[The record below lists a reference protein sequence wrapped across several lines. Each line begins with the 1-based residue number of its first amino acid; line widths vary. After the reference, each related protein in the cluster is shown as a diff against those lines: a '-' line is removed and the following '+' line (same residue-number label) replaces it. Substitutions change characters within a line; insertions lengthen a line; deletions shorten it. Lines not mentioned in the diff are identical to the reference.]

1 MKIVIGIV
9 LVALVIGAL
18 VLYLILMLNA
28 HDMIFCGDIINE
40 NGRNADV
47 TRVYT
52 SDLIANETLSEIVAA
67 INETE
72 GDNVSVEEL
81 TVILAEYQS
90 IIYAPVFLFD
100 AEKVDTSTFIV
111 TGSIYNGINEKGEPT
126 TNDYLFDNLRLNV
139 VVENGMVLAAQ
150 NVYPEVEDKK
160 GDEAFVQRN
169 SVIEPIITDEG
180 AAAAFAFED
189 TDSFR
194 FIIKGTEDVPAE
206 VTFVYTYDITTE
218 NPLDFT
224 GMEDGA
230 LAVSMTVAYDEDG
243 MFDPVYDIVKNVVVE
258 KEKKR

>member
-1 MKIVIGIV
+1 MKIVVGIV
-9 LVALVIGAL
+9 LIVLVVGAL
-18 VLYLILMLNA
+18 GLYLILMLNA

-52 SDLIANETLSEIVAA
+52 SDLIANETLSEVVAVV
-67 INETE
+67 NEAE
-72 GDNVSVEEL
+72 GDNISVEEL

-100 AEKVDTSTFIV
+100 AEKVDTSTFVIS
-111 TGSIYNGINEKGEPT
+111 GSVYNGINEKGEPA
-126 TNDYLFDNLRLNV
+126 TNDYVFDNLRLNV
-139 VVENGMVLAAQ
+139 VVENGIVLAAQ
-150 NVYPEVEDKK
+150 NVYPEVEGKK
-160 GDEAFVQRN
+160 GEEAFVQRN
-169 SVIEPIITDEG
+169 SVIEPLITDEG

-224 GMEDGA
+224 GMEDGV
-230 LAVSMTVAYDEDG
+230 LGVSMTVAYDEDG
-243 MFDPVYDIVKNVVVE
+243 MFDPTYEIVKNIVVE